1 MTDKNYGLS
10 MIIAS
15 FLLVITSISLL
26 DYKIG
31 KYNSNNEFK
40 HGMETSI
47 PESIDDIDVGELTD
61 DEVVDE
67 VVLNS
72 VDNKDES
79 LDLYKDLGTGFNLIQ
94 VKRMI
99 TIFEDGMLEDNKDS
113 KLSDDDIKT
122 LEEIADIYGTTLEEL
137 RRVPYIEDNNL
148 GNKGKTEVEVEQP
161 NKQGQEQGQSDKSG
175 ESGQPSQSSEISQ
188 PSKPSGTSGTL
199 ELKTDKWHT
208 KEQKEAARQRAIE
221 GGNLEAWEERALIW
235 ESSSDSRKEFASSP
249 YSQLTDGTI
258 YYDNLDHVHE
268 QSRHLYKYKEGKG
281 WYFYG
286 SGLRGL

>member
-15 FLLVITSISLL
+15 FLLVVTSIGLL

-221 GGNLEAWEERALIW
+221 YGDETWEQRALVW
-235 ESSSDSRKEFASSP
+235 EKMSDSHKEFSVSP
-249 YSQLTDGTI
+249 YDIGTDGTI